1 MLVDQGL
8 DLIKKASYILE
19 GISNKPGITSKEFYH
34 ALDIAGIECADMRV
48 SLFMAATNIELSL
61 ELVDDKSN
69 PTIH

>member
-8 DLIKKASYILE
+8 DLIKRASCILE
-19 GISNKPGITSKEFYH
+19 GISNEPGVTSKEFYH
-34 ALDIAGIECADMRV
+34 ALDVAGIECEDMRI

-61 ELVDDKSN
+61 ELVNDKSN